1 VARTLQILRQSRVT
15 FVYPTNH
22 VPKNRELDVTRGKVG
37 LLARRQKV
45 IGIFFRRTFLKNPR
59 PLCATCEIFQLHRG
73 RTPSYPWA
81 VPANHRTHA
90 VRGNRP
96 LLTLI
101 FASQKKYTNLVA
113 GGLGASHRKVLILR
127 RPEGLGAILTLVQ
140 SCRHTTRM
148 ANADEFRSQCP

>member
-1 VARTLQILRQSRVT
+1 MT

-22 VPKNRELDVTRGKVG
+22 VPKNREFDVTRGIVG

-45 IGIFFRRTFLKNPR
+45 IGIFFRRTFLKNQAT
-59 PLCATCEIFQLHRG
+59 LCHVRDFTAAPWTSPILPVGCARK
-73 RTPSYPWA
+73 PS
-81 VPANHRTHA
+81 NTHA

-148 ANADEFRSQCP
+148 ANADEFRPQCP